1 MVNLDNL
8 QAIRFDAGA
17 KGRQP
22 ITCQQKAGSVYFN
35 AFSRNSS
42 GIQWLTEMHI
52 CEWVQLI
59 NFFKGIYMKIWCVEK
74 IKIKGTNKYQQLTGN
89 TNLNYKL
96 DSKTSTHQAMTN

>member
-22 ITCQQKAGSVYFN
+22 ITCQQKVDSVYFN
-35 AFSRNSS
+35 AFSRNSP

-52 CEWVQLI
+52 CEWVQ
-59 NFFKGIYMKIWCVEK
+59 YMKIWCVEK
-74 IKIKGTNKYQQLTGN
+74 IKTKGTYKYQQLTGN
-89 TNLNYKL
+89 TNLNCQL
-96 DSKTSTHQAMTN
+96 DSKTSTHQVMTN